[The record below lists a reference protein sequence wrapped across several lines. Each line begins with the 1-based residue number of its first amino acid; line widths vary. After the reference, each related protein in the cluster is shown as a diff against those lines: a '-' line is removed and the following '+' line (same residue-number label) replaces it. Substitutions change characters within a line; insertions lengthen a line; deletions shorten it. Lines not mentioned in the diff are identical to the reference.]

1 MVRKKNLFRERL
13 VLPHFNSLW
22 IVRESAK
29 ILAGTSKWLDDNSLV
44 KLLNQRGVIRGTD
57 PRRARNI
64 YEALLYLGL
73 VQRRAVESGK
83 FEYTVTSEG
92 KSLKRCDGNFPSS
105 EHERKAFVRSLR
117 YFKVPN
123 AAQYQE
129 PNRFKTVYHHKRV
142 RPFFVLLKAL
152 NFARRHKLKGDLI
165 TASVAVYANDE
176 RMSTISSLVRYVHS
190 IFEKPDTSR
199 APFRDAHTLVS
210 WGRQVGL
217 LHGEGIYELTEQGT
231 EFLQKLERERPI
243 WWIDSSI
250 EEFIALSI
258 LQEAQRTGVES
269 VSFSQLVVEVDK
281 IIKEVGIFRS
291 KIGTNLSDLALI
303 SVEDDTATLDS
314 PISTSIVSDV
324 PFEHQRRMQSLFREA
339 TTRLCKPVPEI
350 ETLKRRVK
358 ELELELAKHKE
369 QLSKGVSVT
378 YIPKV
383 DELPLLATFDRQV
396 LEKYGGQTIVA
407 SEFEKRVWYVFQL
420 LNYDVIELGHKT
432 KEIAP
437 DAILINKY
445 PSLLKTGPNEAVF
458 IECKS
463 SKDPYKFPRHDVR
476 EIQDYTERWYER
488 CLREYMAV
496 PTAVIVVGGH
506 FVPGVTKRASDL
518 EKRLYNMVMVF
529 VNAKLLVSLLKQF
542 IKNPRIFD
550 EKAKADFFRKLT
562 NDARRQRTPLR
573 TFRSKSARRRR
584 QEVID

>member
-1 MVRKKNLFRERL
+1 MVRGKNLIRDRL
-13 VLPHFNSLW
+13 ILPHFNSLW

-29 ILAGTSKWLDDNSLV
+29 ILTGARRWLDDSQLV
-44 KLLNQRGVIRGTD
+44 RLLNERNVIRGAD

-64 YEALLYLGL
+64 FEALLYLGL
-73 VQRRAVESGK
+73 VQRRTVDSRK

-92 KSLKRCDGNFPSS
+92 KFLKECTGDFPSS
-105 EHERKAFVRSLR
+105 EHERNVFLRSLR

-129 PNRFKTVYHHKRV
+129 PSRFKTVYQHKRV
-142 RPFFVLLKAL
+142 RPFYILLKA
-152 NFARRHKLKGDLI
+152 FKSAAQHKLEGDLI

-176 RMSTISSLVRYVHS
+176 SMSTISTLVKYVHTK
-190 IFEKPDTSR
+190 FKKPDTSR

-217 LHGEGIYELTEQGT
+217 LRGEGIYELTEQGT
-231 EFLQKLERERPI
+231 EFLQILERERPI

-250 EEFIALSI
+250 EEFITLSI
-258 LQEAQRTGVES
+258 LQEAQRKEVKS
-269 VSFSQLVVEVDK
+269 VSFTQLVVEVDK
-281 IIKEVGIFRS
+281 IIKELSIFRS
-291 KIGTNLSDLALI
+291 KTGTNLSELALV
-303 SVEDDTATLDS
+303 SVKDDTATLDS
-314 PISTSIVSDV
+314 PISVSIVSDV
-324 PFEHQRRMQSLFREA
+324 PFEHQGRMQDLFDEA
-339 TTRLCKPVPEI
+339 TVRLCKPVPEL
-350 ETLKRRVK
+350 ETLKRKVK

-396 LEKYGGQTIVA
+396 LERYGGQTIVA

-445 PSLLKTGPNEAVF
+445 PSLLKTGPNEAIL

-463 SKDPYKFPRHDVR
+463 SKDPYKFPRHDMR
-476 EIQDYTERWYER
+476 EIRDYTERWYER

-496 PTAVIVVGGH
+496 PMAVVVIGGH
-506 FVPGVTKRASDL
+506 FAHGVTKRASDL
-518 EKRLYNMVMVF
+518 EKRLYNMRMVF
-529 VNAKLLVSLLKQF
+529 VDSKLLVSLLKQF
-542 IKNPRIFD
+542 IKNPGTFD
-550 EKAKADFFRKLT
+550 EKAKAVFFRKLVK
-562 NDARRQRTPLR
+562 DAQRQNAPLR
-573 TFRSKSARRRR
+573 MLKHTLAKTHRES
-584 QEVID
+584 